1 MKEQFLRHIVSQ
13 IFTDKNIGRDHLNI
27 DEKISPKNL
36 TVQSKSECGF
46 KACFSEKIRIK
57 NRVKIGTN
65 FGVNSEF
72 EKTAKIRT
80 GSGM

>member
-1 MKEQFLRHIVSQ
+1 MRHIVSQ
-13 IFTDKNIGRDHLNI
+13 IFMDKNIGRDHLNI

-36 TVQSKSECGF
+36 IVQNKSECGF

-65 FGVNSEF
+65 FGVNF
-72 EKTAKIRT
+72 GFAKTDKTRT